1 MLLTVRKCVVNDIL
15 QLLYKQPSTG
25 IHNASMKI
33 ENSFQI
39 LGKSIW
45 NDAVGVGSL

>member
-33 ENSFQI
+33 ENSFQS

-45 NDAVGVGSL
+45 NEAVGVGSL